1 MPKEGLKVFAALPHA
16 HYMGIHLNESSIILL
31 ILK

>member
-16 HYMGIHLNESSIILL
+16 HYMGIDLSQSSINS
-31 ILK
+31 